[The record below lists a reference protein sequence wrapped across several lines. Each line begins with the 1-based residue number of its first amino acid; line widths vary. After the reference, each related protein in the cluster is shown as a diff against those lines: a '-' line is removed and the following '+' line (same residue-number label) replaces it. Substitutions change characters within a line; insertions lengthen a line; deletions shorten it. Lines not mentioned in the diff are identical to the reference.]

1 MVVHGLRTFQVG
13 MIDLEIIYEDNH
25 LIVVNKPNGVLV
37 HTDETGDRSLEEV
50 LKEYLKEKYQKPGQ
64 VYLAACHRLDRP
76 VSGALI
82 FAKTSKGFERM
93 RALFSGRKVQKTYLA
108 LTDRCPD
115 PLDADLENWL
125 FKDRVRN
132 IVEVVKGE
140 RPGAAKA
147 RTIYKTLGQ
156 VGRFWLVRLHPISG
170 KSHQLRVHLKLVGAP
185 IVGDVKYGGSSINDA
200 NALMLHCRQMEFV
213 HPVQQVPVVLRAE
226 LPNRAIWKTYKAVI
240 EALDEQE

>member
-1 MVVHGLRTFQVG
+1 

-25 LIVVNKPNGVLV
+25 LIVINKPNGVLV
-37 HTDETGDRSLEEV
+37 HTDETGDRSLEDI
-50 LKEYLKEKYQKPGQ
+50 LKEYIKVRYNKPGE

-82 FAKTSKGFERM
+82 FAKTSKGLERM
-93 RALFSGRKVQKTYLA
+93 RKLFSDRLVRKTYLA
-108 LTDRCPD
+108 LSTQCPD
-115 PLDADLENWL
+115 PMEADLENWL
-125 FKDRVRN
+125 YKDRVRN
-132 IVEVVKGE
+132 IVEVVKGK
-140 RPGAAKA
+140 RDGAVQA

-156 VGRFWLVRLHPISG
+156 VGRYWLVRLHPITG

-185 IVGDVKYGGSSINDA
+185 IVGDVKYGGISINDP

-226 LPNRAIWKTYKAVI
+226 LPDRAIWRQYHDLI
-240 EALDEQE
+240 SALDEQE